1 MTIEL
6 CRFSLQD
13 VFCSLKLTVL
23 AILLLVMMSLIVCS
37 FVCGNIVGFRVWKLI
52 LRREFDLASAFVDNQ
67 NFISRILR
75 HESVRRPLVKG
86 VICLFVAVFIGFIT
100 MLYCVIF
107 LTR

>member
-13 VFCSLKLTVL
+13 VFCSLRLTVL
-23 AILLLVMMSLIVCS
+23 AILLLVIMALMGCA
-37 FVCGNIVGFRVWKLI
+37 FVCGNIAGFRAWKLI
-52 LRREFDLASAFVDNQ
+52 SRRELDLASAFADNQ
-67 NFISRILR
+67 NFISRILG
-75 HESVRRPLVKG
+75 HERVRRPLVKG
-86 VICLFVAVFIGFIT
+86 AVCLLMAVFIGFIT

>member
-23 AILLLVMMSLIVCS
+23 AILLLVMMSLMGCS
-37 FVCGNIVGFRVWKLI
+37 FVCGNIAGFRVWKLI
-52 LRREFDLASAFVDNQ
+52 SRRELDLASAFVDNQ
-67 NFISRILR
+67 NFFSRILR

-86 VICLFVAVFIGFIT
+86 AVFLLMAIFIGFIT
-100 MLYCVIF
+100 MLYCVVF

>member
-6 CRFSLQD
+6 FRFSLQD

-23 AILLLVMMSLIVCS
+23 AILLLVIMSLMGCS
-37 FVCGNIVGFRVWKLI
+37 FVCGNIAGFRVWKLI
-52 LRREFDLASAFVDNQ
+52 SRRELDLASAFVDNQ

-75 HESVRRPLVKG
+75 HECVRRPLVKG
-86 VICLFVAVFIGFIT
+86 VMCLLMAVFIGFIT